1 MKKFHL
7 TSALMLFAS
16 CLGLHAQTETMY
28 ERGATYLENTVPPSP
43 EPASIV
49 KYADVPFTH
58 STGMA
63 EYDIPFYTLQGR
75 ELSIPIGLH
84 YASGGIK
91 LDEIAGVAGLGW
103 TLQAGGCITRTVM
116 DMPDEYESF
125 RLHHEMPSGE
135 LLDNLEAMVDTASA
149 FNYLR
154 DNLWH
159 RIDSSLDRYNYSVCG
174 LSGSFV
180 ITDDGGVF
188 QLSGDGVLIEYSRAD
203 DGAINEFTII
213 SPDGI
218 SYIMSEKETAT
229 HDGQG
234 ADPLG
239 PTTGE
244 PDRWSAITA
253 WHLTCIRSRS
263 GLETAEFTYSEP
275 AEWKRTVRTRIQTVT
290 ESVYPDIMESDRSP
304 KTGISSKYI
313 FSTYAVKV
321 PTCISLDGVEVTFDY
336 LKSLSYCHRTDYPSY
351 QQNFPFSLNEISVRM
366 TNNPEEVIQMEVS
379 CAPASY
385 DGRILMNNIRLY
397 RSEELINKWT
407 FAYREV
413 GMEVSRGSQDWYG
426 YYNGEKEFS
435 ESGTSSVSP
444 YEYLNTSGFNLT
456 NGFPNAE
463 YADYLSL
470 ISVDNDGAVTKF
482 DYEGSIIVSAGE
494 DYSIGVRVGK
504 IILPGNML
512 NPTRIRYFTYEH
524 PAPSCNYIPSLD
536 QYLSVRMSFR
546 PSSLVMSYDWTF
558 SIYDTPVSIG
568 PSLMDARL
576 YYGKVT
582 EDVTDRMIP
591 EIGDTRPD
599 GMTSRTVYEYS
610 TEGVY
615 PDTHNY
621 LEYRFPTEWR
631 KYYDYHHKPNICD
644 PWTGVRTS
652 YTESS
657 PSAPPVLT
665 RREDYSYEDNMYRLV
680 SSVDYTYEQSG
691 AEKSVLVDYYT
702 SQVAYDWREGL
713 LYYDHIYHFP
723 IYASSHVGRHPVKEV
738 CVGYHPSGN
747 DTTVVNTSYVP
758 RLSMT
763 EPVRIASV
771 SMMTGNVNRHI
782 NYEYADYRSAGEDW
796 AHELASQHCL
806 SVPLRRSLNHIA
818 RSISS
823 PVLRDDAAIPETAEI
838 PFPDTIIQVI
848 PTFVPAFKEEITQ
861 YDWFDVLGGQAL
873 LPSSHVEKT
882 LGVESW
888 REDVLTRDSR
898 GVITSVKEKG
908 QPETVILWG
917 YSGRLP
923 VAVIKNS
930 TLEEVQAAFGDRPS
944 VMEGAAYAPVPSQTY
959 LDKLAGLRTALPLAH
974 ITTYTHI
981 PGVGVESITDP
992 AGLVT
997 SFEYE
1002 AGRLTC
1008 IRDNDGNKVEEYD
1021 YSLMAD
1027 ADKRRHMRSRTFRS
1041 ADGQQF
1047 SEDVRWWDVYGR
1059 TLQDISIDA
1068 SGNGDDL
1075 VTAYGS
1081 DFMMHDDVK
1090 TWLPYP
1096 VQNTAGAFQ
1105 TEAENAA
1112 AGYHGNDLAYSFK
1125 NYEMSSRDRV
1135 VSTALPGY
1143 AGEHETTFETD
1154 VYTMGVYQ
1162 AFVPIYKWEDGRVQN
1177 AGWYGSDELVVE
1189 KTTDADGRVI
1199 EVCKDHFGKTIH
1211 TSVGNSGNTHYVYD
1225 RYDRLRAVI
1234 GSGIELTD
1242 TLNMWRYD
1250 YDSLGRLSSKGIPGS
1265 VREYYTYD
1273 DEDRV
1278 VSILRDGVLKEMEYD
1293 AMNRVT
1299 KVLQTRPGGQ
1309 RRLLEE
1315 HAYDVYPSGVTGA
1328 NPKGKKT
1335 QSRIAVIGPNSYVTG
1350 YTRITWSYDDKGRPS
1365 VVNTRYTDGSEQIE
1379 ELEYTFAG
1387 DVSSSTIT
1395 YVHGSKVD
1403 VLSVDYTYDQR
1414 GRLKIETATLTPS
1427 ASAPQTAKVIYS
1439 YDDLGRPSGTSSLM
1453 QDCPRLTTS
1462 LSYTLQGWTDSLSVT
1477 LGNSPL
1483 FLQYLGYDSPSN
1495 LSEHVPQYS
1504 GMVSMKSE
1512 IWPQPSGPHPNSRE
1526 CYVYDHAGRLA
1537 KSGRQGSFREYTYD
1551 SRGNIL
1557 SETLPGSAGSF
1568 GYLYDGES
1576 DRLISLITSAAAQQD
1591 TVSFTHD
1598 ALGRMTFDGMT
1609 GQSMTYNDLD
1619 LIGNIVRN
1627 DTTLVNYSY
1636 LSDGTKLSALDGSG
1650 AGLVYRGPFVYR
1662 KSSGSNNSSLTL
1674 ESAAFGGGRMTPDGA
1689 LLYVTDY
1696 LGSVRAV
1703 VDGKTGEL
1711 YKAADY
1717 SVFGDESQVTV
1728 PPQGSTP
1735 ARPLATAALPDGL
1748 TLRDGYTG
1756 KEDQDMDFST
1766 GYTDFGARQYSPTLR
1781 RWMTPDPLSEKY
1793 YGTSP
1798 YAFCNNNPVRY
1809 VDVDGMDWW
1818 DKVAGYG
1825 IGLITDLVPGTGSL
1839 RDKYTPNDPS
1849 DYNIALRDVDLTMHA
1864 VGETLTKTGGT
1875 IAVGGGAL
1883 AVVGVAATV
1892 TTAGTAVV
1900 VAGPVAVAGAEIAA
1914 AGTATAATGAM
1925 MMANS
1930 AANQGDGYD
1939 RGKSNVSG
1947 GNKNSQH
1954 ANQKAKASAKE
1965 KYESAKKQYEEMR
1978 GKPNKTPEDKRQ
1990 ESFYKKLRDHW
2001 KSRMDF
2007 KGENHSKNAKGNR

>member
-1 MKKFHL
+1 
-7 TSALMLFAS
+7 MLFAS
-16 CLGLHAQTETMY
+16 CLGLSAQSETMY
-28 ERGATYLENTVPPSP
+28 ERGATYLENTMPPSP

-75 ELSIPIGLH
+75 ELSVPIGLH

-116 DMPDEYESF
+116 DMPDEYVPLTGPFRHEVPSDDFVEELQTESDLTTSF
-125 RLHHEMPSGE
+125 
-135 LLDNLEAMVDTASA
+135 
-149 FNYLR
+149 LR
-154 DNLWH
+154 DLVWN
-159 RIDSSLDRYNYSVCG
+159 RIDAGLDHYSYSVCG
-174 LSGSFV
+174 LSGTFV
-180 ITDDGGVF
+180 ITDDDEVF
-188 QLSGDGVLIEYSRAD
+188 QLSGDGVVITYTRDEGNSVESFVLT
-203 DGAINEFTII
+203 G
-213 SPDGI
+213 PDGTVYTLSLREMASRDGRGMESI
-218 SYIMSEKETAT
+218 GPMNGKLDEWTA
-229 HDGQG
+229 
-234 ADPLG
+234 P
-239 PTTGE
+239 
-244 PDRWSAITA
+244 TA
-253 WHLTCIRSRS
+253 WHLTSIRSRS

-275 AEWKRTVRTRIQTVT
+275 AQW
-290 ESVYPDIMESDRSP
+290 DRSVSTHIETMSYDTSKEIITP
-304 KTGISSKYI
+304 DRSVSTRNVMSLYETHALIGIALNGQTLSLEYSKGSGSHYYSGSS
-313 FSTYAVKV
+313 S
-321 PTCISLDGVEVTFDY
+321 S
-336 LKSLSYCHRTDYPSY
+336 
-351 QQNFPFSLNEISVRM
+351 QQNFPFTLTGMSLRVSG
-366 TNNPEEVIQMEVS
+366 NPEEICRMNVHTSQ
-379 CAPASY
+379 ALY
-385 DGRILMNNIRLY
+385 DGRIILNRLEMY
-397 RSEELINKWT
+397 RGGKLDDQWDFTYKG
-407 FAYREV
+407 V
-413 GMEVSRGSQDWYG
+413 GRTVSRGSQDWYG
-426 YYNGEKEFS
+426 YYNGENEFS
-435 ESGTSSVSP
+435 DTGKTGLCP
-444 YEYLNTSGFNLT
+444 YEFDSQGRNINLVKGYPNPDYASYMSLTSIN
-456 NGFPNAE
+456 
-463 YADYLSL
+463 
-470 ISVDNDGAVTKF
+470 NDGATTRF
-482 DYEGSIIVSAGE
+482 FYEGNTFSSAY
-494 DYSIGVRVGK
+494 DTYSIGVRVQK
-504 IILPGNML
+504 IVLPGESIR
-512 NPTRIRYFTYEH
+512 PVRVRYFSYESPEFTGEREPSPDMYCTSQIQATGMAFGSTTYNCQLTLH
-524 PAPSCNYIPSLD
+524 DS
-536 QYLSVRMSFR
+536 
-546 PSSLVMSYDWTF
+546 
-558 SIYDTPVSIG
+558 PVSLG
-568 PSLMDARL
+568 PGIRDTRM
-576 YYGKVT
+576 YYGRVC
-582 EDVTDRMIP
+582 EDVASPPFVAMVWD
-591 EIGDTRPD
+591 RPD
-599 GMTSRTVYEYS
+599 TNTSRTVYEYDLS
-610 TEGVY
+610 DIRPFGGGGIS
-615 PDTHNY
+615 
-621 LEYRFPTEWR
+621 RFPDAYSDMYGE
-631 KYYDYHHKPNICD
+631 DFNAFIPALSS
-644 PWTGVRTS
+644 GVRKGYEGTGPAGTPLLKRKEE
-652 YTESS
+652 Y
-657 PSAPPVLT
+657 A
-665 RREDYSYEDNMYRLV
+665 YEDGGYRLV
-680 SSVDYTYEQSG
+680 SSLDCIYDTIPRG
-691 AEKSVLVDYYT
+691 GIIVDYYAT
-702 SQVAYDWREGL
+702 QVYHGYATVAPSYDQ
-713 LYYDHIYHFP
+713 IYHFP
-723 IYASSHVGRHPVKEV
+723 IYAGCKYERRPIREV
-738 CVGYHPSGN
+738 YVGYHPSGN
-747 DTTVVNTSYVP
+747 DTTVVNTTYVP
-758 RLSMT
+758 RMSMSK
-763 EPVRIASV
+763 PVRVSSV
-771 SMMTGNVNRHI
+771 TVTAGNVQRQMS
-782 NYEYADYRSAGEDW
+782 YGYTDYGSPAEYLSNDLS
-796 AHELASQHCL
+796 SQHCL
-806 SVPLRRSLNHIA
+806 SVPIMRSLSYID
-818 RSISS
+818 RSISR
-823 PVLRDDAAIPETAEI
+823 PVIGGDAVVPEGDLPA
-838 PFPDTIIQVI
+838 FPDTFIHVTFPQV
-848 PTFVPAFKEEITQ
+848 PPAFKEEITQ

-917 YSGRLP
+917 YNRQLP
-923 VAVIKNS
+923 VAVIENA
-930 TLEEVQAAFGDRPS
+930 TMAEIQTAFNDRPS
-944 VMEGAAYAPVPSQTY
+944 VIDGLAASPVPTQPY
-959 LDKLAGLRTALPLAH
+959 LDKIASFRTMLPHAH
-974 ITTYTHI
+974 VTIYTHI
-981 PGVGVESITDP
+981 PGKGVESVTDP
-992 AGLVT
+992 AGMKT
-997 SFEYE
+997 TFEYDH

-1027 ADKRRHMRSRTFRS
+1027 ADKRRHMRSRVYRS

-1059 TLQDISIDA
+1059 ALQDISIGA
-1068 SGNGDDL
+1068 SGSGADL
-1075 VTAYGS
+1075 VTVYGS

-1096 VQNTAGAFQ
+1096 VQNTSGSFQ
-1105 TEAENAA
+1105 AEAESTA
-1112 AGYHGNDLAYSFK
+1112 AGYHSSDLAYSFK

-1143 AGEHETTFETD
+1143 AGEHETSYETD
-1154 VYTMGVYQ
+1154 VLKDGSFLTIL
-1162 AFVPIYKWEDGRVQN
+1162 PIYKWGDGHVERT
-1177 AGWYGSDELVVE
+1177 GWYSSDELVVE
-1189 KTTDADGRVI
+1189 KTVDADGRVTK
-1199 EVCKDHFGKTIH
+1199 VCKDHSGRIVF
-1211 TSVGNSGNTHYVYD
+1211 TSVGNDGDTHYIYD
-1225 RYDRLRAVI
+1225 LYDRLRAVK

-1273 DEDRV
+1273 DEDRIIA
-1278 VSILRDGVLKEMEYD
+1278 ILRDGVLKEMEYD

-1309 RRLLEE
+1309 RIILEE

-1335 QSRIAVIGPNSYVTG
+1335 QSRIAVIAPNSYVTG
-1350 YTRITWSYDDKGRPS
+1350 YTRITWSYDEKGRP
-1365 VVNTRYTDGSEQIE
+1365 VVVKTRHTDGSEQIE
-1379 ELEYTFAG
+1379 ELDYDFAG
-1387 DVSSSTIT
+1387 EVSSSTST
-1395 YVHGSKVD
+1395 YAYGNKLD

-1427 ASAPQTAKVIYS
+1427 ASAPQTAKVIHS
-1439 YDDLGRPSGTSSLM
+1439 YDNLGRPSGTSSLM
-1453 QDCPRLTTS
+1453 QNCPRLTTS
-1462 LSYTLQGWTDSLSVT
+1462 LSYTLQGWTDTVSVSL
-1477 LGNSPL
+1477 NDSPL
-1483 FLQYLGYDSPSN
+1483 FIQSLGYDSSDV
-1495 LSEHVPQYS
+1495 LSGTVPQYS
-1504 GMVSMKSE
+1504 GLISKKNDKWINGGRLVY
-1512 IWPQPSGPHPNSRE
+1512 SRTE
-1526 CYVYDHAGRLA
+1526 GYAYDAAGRLA

-1557 SETLPGSAGSF
+1557 SETLPGSAESF
-1568 GYLYDGES
+1568 DSEYDG
-1576 DRLISLITSAAAQQD
+1576 DRLISLTASSAAQHD
-1591 TVSFTHD
+1591 TVTFTHD

-1650 AGLVYRGPFVYR
+1650 EGLVYRGPFVYR
-1662 KSSGSNNSSLTL
+1662 KSSGGNAGSSLTL
-1674 ESAAFGGGRMTPDGA
+1674 ESAAFGGGLMTPSGA
-1689 LLYVTDY
+1689 MFYVTDY

-1711 YKAADY
+1711 YKAAKY
-1717 SVFGDESQVTV
+1717 TAFGDEEQVMIPASVST
-1728 PPQGSTP
+1728 PPQ
-1735 ARPLATAALPDGL
+1735 PLATAILPDGQ

-1756 KEDQDMDFST
+1756 KEAQNEDFGTS
-1766 GYTDFGARQYSPTLR
+1766 YIDFGARQYSPALR